1 MVDILPFNGLIYNKN
16 KIKNISDV
24 ISPPYDVISPS
35 LERMLYNL
43 DPYNIIN
50 LILPKGSNKEKY
62 KNANKI
68 LNNWIENNILKFD
81 NERCF
86 YIFEENFYVGT
97 KRKKNLGFI
106 GLTKIEPYSQLKIIP
121 HEQTL
126 PEPKQD
132 RLNLLASC
140 RTDFGVVYTLY
151 NDNQNKVL
159 KIFKNTIQEKPFI
172 DTSAGYDSTLGFKLW
187 RISNIPEIKE
197 IIKTMRDKK
206 LIIADGHHRYETSL
220 TYRDYYNKINP
231 KEEKDTRG
239 PEDFILTLYINSQN
253 DLLILPNYRTIKFK
267 KYPGM
272 KKLLDKLG
280 DIFDIEADILKPVP
294 YLTEKLLKSK
304 SRGLKSFFLYGED
317 KKLYFI
323 TLKIS
328 SADAHTYT
336 KPADR
341 EYFNMDI
348 TILHK
353 FLMEKISSWYKIK
366 KIDYTHSI
374 DNVIEDID
382 RREFDIGVLLNA
394 PTVKEIERICMG
406 GYLMPDKSTY
416 FYPKP
421 CTGLVMYKFDR

>member
-140 RTDFGVVYTLY
+140 RTDFGLILTLY

-159 KIFKNTIQEKPFI
+159 KIFENTIQKKPFI
-172 DTSAGYDSTLGFKLW
+172 DTSAGYDPSLRFKLW

-197 IIKTMRDKK
+197 IIKIMRDKK

-220 TYRDYYNKINP
+220 IYRDYYNKINP
-231 KEEKDTRG
+231 KEEKDTHS

-253 DLLILPNYRTIKFK
+253 DLLILPNHRTIKFK
-267 KYPGM
+267 KYPGIE
-272 KKLLDKLG
+272 KLLDKLG
-280 DIFDIEADILKPVP
+280 DIFDIEADILKPVL
-294 YLTEKLLKSK
+294 YLNEKLLKSK

-323 TLKIS
+323 TLKIP

-341 EYFNMDI
+341 EYLNMDI

-353 FLMEKISSWYKIK
+353 FLMEKISTSYKIK